1 MANDK
6 GIRSDLTA
14 IAEEAAK
21 QTMEKVHGAIG
32 NYFSWL
38 RQMASASPW
47 GNTDLNK
54 QLLSYAQQNID
65 AALTLAQK
73 LSRAEN
79 LSDVVKIQGE
89 FIAMQFK
96 SYNEQVGELGDAYG
110 KSVMNAMKTPF
121 GRPI

>member
-6 GIRSDLTA
+6 GIPKDITA

-54 QLLSYAQQNID
+54 NLLKYAEQNIE
-65 AALTLAQK
+65 AALTFAQEVSK
-73 LSRAEN
+73 AKN
-79 LSDVVKIQGE
+79 LSDVIKIQSE
-89 FIAMQFK
+89 FVAMQFK
-96 SYNEQVGELGDAYG
+96 SYSEQAGELGDAYG

-121 GRPI
+121 GASN